1 MSARLLLL
9 ALCCAL
15 LVVAAV
21 SRQPPP
27 HHRDRTS
34 ALLCCWHAS
43 RLAGVPPV
51 PLSACSHAVP
61 ASPAHCI
68 VNGYCEKSRGENCVN
83 CAEDCNTYFD
93 CTTRRVRWAPATTMH
108 GPLTI
113 APNKSAQRACL
124 PLLWS
129 CCMAGCVRARLH
141 RLLPLR
147 VASLPKLFQV

>member
-93 CTTRRVRWAPATTMH
+93 CTTRRVR
-108 GPLTI
+108 
-113 APNKSAQRACL
+113 
-124 PLLWS
+124 
-129 CCMAGCVRARLH
+129 
-141 RLLPLR
+141 
-147 VASLPKLFQV
+147 